1 MITYTVHEPPFAP
14 ADRLDRAERLVFV
27 ADAFSWS
34 AFLFAPLWALAN
46 RLWLVLLGYVAIVAV
61 IIAGNRFLGLGDT
74 AANAIMIAA
83 VHVLVGLE
91 SSSLKRWTLGRRGW
105 RFAGSV
111 VGRNGAE
118 CERRFFDQ
126 WLRSQPMIRAES
138 LAESSMNESGSALPF
153 GSPDERRSRAGWLAW
168 SRTGRSG

>member
-46 RLWLVLLGYVAIVAV
+46 RLWLVLLGYLGVIALIVLGFRSA
-61 IIAGNRFLGLGDT
+61 GLGET
-74 AANAIMIAA
+74 AASGVAIAA
-83 VHVLVGLE
+83 VHVLMGLE
-91 SSSLKRWTLGRRGW
+91 GSSLKRWTLGRRGW

-118 CERRFFDQ
+118 CERRFFDK
-126 WLRSQPMIRAES
+126 WLPSQPLIRTES
-138 LAESSMNESGSALPF
+138 LTASSLNETGSALPL
-153 GSPDERRSRAGWLAW
+153 GSPDERRSRAGWSGW
-168 SRTGRSG
+168 TGMRRSS

>member
-27 ADAFSWS
+27 ADAFSWT

-46 RLWLVLLGYVAIVAV
+46 RLWLVLLGYIGVVSFIVLAIRWA
-61 IIAGNRFLGLGDT
+61 GLGE
-74 AANAIMIAA
+74 AAGIAIAA
-83 VHVLVGLE
+83 VHFLIGLE
-91 SSSLKRWTLGRRGW
+91 GSSLKRWTLRRRGW
-105 RFAGSV
+105 QFAGSV

-126 WLRSQPMIRAES
+126 WIPSQPMIRAES
-138 LAESSMNESGSALPF
+138 LAASSLNETGGALPL
-153 GSPDERRSRAGWLAW
+153 GSPDERRSRTGWAGWT
-168 SRTGRSG
+168 RMGRGS